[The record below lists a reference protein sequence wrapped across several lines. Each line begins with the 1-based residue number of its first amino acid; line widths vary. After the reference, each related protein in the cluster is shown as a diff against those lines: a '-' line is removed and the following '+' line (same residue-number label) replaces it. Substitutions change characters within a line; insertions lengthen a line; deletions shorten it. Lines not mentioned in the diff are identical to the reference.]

1 MESIFRYFLKKKKGG
16 GEPSVIRKML
26 LVCGVEFSDD

>member
-16 GEPSVIRKML
+16 GASVIRKML
-26 LVCGVEFSDD
+26 LVCSVEFSDD